1 MVASSTFL
9 YSARLR
15 TLVSPSFLLRSCRR
29 VDRLMPLG
37 SCQFLESD
45 LCSRSLAHCKSST
58 YVSFCDF
65 VVHGDCSQGCTA
77 SHRFEKASVEQQI
90 PRGGPTRVRTLRIVP
105 RRAPV
110 VLFESNQEPKSDF
123 HQTTYLRLLL
133 ATMDTPEGDPHGASF
148 FSVSGGSD
156 GNLSYNSVSCAQ
168 ISSEVRHYCVFDETH
183 CSADVCCGGFLAVEA
198 TLFQPIPDTL
208 QSISGVDPPHHR
220 KLAVIYPRILDHR
233 LSRVRSATDVF
244 VLVDSLAEA
253 FVCIHL
259 GTAFLSL
266 LRHARGQYRGR
277 CQKLVCDFRLLFFSA
292 R

>member
-1 MVASSTFL
+1 MCRFATLLSTETAAKDALLLTGSKKHHTQF
-9 YSARLR
+9 
-15 TLVSPSFLLRSCRR
+15 SFLS
-29 VDRLMPLG
+29 RL
-37 SCQFLESD
+37 QWN
-45 LCSRSLAHCKSST
+45 SRFH
-58 YVSFCDF
+58 
-65 VVHGDCSQGCTA
+65 
-77 SHRFEKASVEQQI
+77 VEAKF
-90 PRGGPTRVRTLRIVP
+90 GFRTLRIVP

-110 VLFESNQEPKSDF
+110 VLFESNLEPKSDF
-123 HQTTYLRLLL
+123 HQTTYLQLLF

-183 CSADVCCGGFLAVEA
+183 CGADVCCGGFLAVEA
-198 TLFQPIPDTL
+198 TLFQPIPDPL
-208 QSISGVDPPHHR
+208 QSISGVDLPHHC
-220 KLAVIYPRILDHR
+220 KLAVIYPRILDYR

-244 VLVDSLAEA
+244 VLVDSLADA

-277 CQKLVCDFRLLFFSA
+277 CRMLFCDIRLHLFSP